1 MIESE
6 IVVKALTPTTKA
18 NMSPTQYQEWVARFC
33 YAAAKMPPATVEQI
47 LSLMEV
53 ASEAEPD
60 EHHQ

>member
-6 IVVKALTPTTKA
+6 IVIKTLTPATKA
-18 NMSPTQYQEWVARFC
+18 TMNPNQYQEWVARFC

-47 LSLMEV
+47 LSLMET
-53 ASEAEPD
+53 ASESDRE